1 MPSNV
6 LTQFHSHKN
15 LRGIINP
22 NLQMR
27 GLKQRLKLPKV
38 TLLIMLVLVN
48 IPKIIQLVNVR
59 AA

>member
-38 TLLIMLVLVN
+38 TLLIVLVN